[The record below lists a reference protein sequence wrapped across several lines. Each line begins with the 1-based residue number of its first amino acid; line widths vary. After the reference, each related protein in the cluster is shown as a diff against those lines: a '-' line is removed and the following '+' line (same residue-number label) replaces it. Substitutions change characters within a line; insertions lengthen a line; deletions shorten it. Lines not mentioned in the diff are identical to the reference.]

1 MSIYVLDVQY
11 IKQNT
16 ESNIRFPFKPSG
28 FIEKQKQEEQLYNNN
43 VAKGNTLNG
52 KATKS
57 LDANRRS
64 IVNTNFVGSQ
74 DEKQKSNSIIISWSV
89 LKRNMNHKGFG
100 KVVFFAY
107 KNLANVFKSKRSDF
121 QFINPDESSNILLSD
136 VVSVS
141 LGRGHNSELDQ
152 PVVINFHHYENISSS
167 TSNRLSPACVSWN
180 ADLDS
185 WHETGCRLLATNI
198 TTSVCE
204 CDHLGNFAL
213 LMQNKTSNSPFM
225 SEDVSVTSSGDQGPS
240 HVLIAEVIT
249 YIAVALSIILVILIL
264 FKVSYKFM
272 IKAII
277 STLIIN
283 LFIL

>member
-28 FIEKQKQEEQLYNNN
+28 FIEKQKQEEQQYNNN
-43 VAKGNTLNG
+43 VAKGNTVNG
-52 KATKS
+52 KATKT

-64 IVNTNFVGSQ
+64 IVNTNFVSSQ

-107 KNLANVFKSKRSDF
+107 KNLENVFKSRKSGLTT
-121 QFINPDESSNILLSD
+121 NPTENSNILMSD

-141 LGRGHNSELDQ
+141 LGRGHNAELDQ
-152 PVVINFHHYENISSS
+152 PVVINFHHYENISSYS
-167 TSNRLSPACVSWN
+167 LDQLSPACVSWN
-180 ADLDS
+180 TDLDRWQES
-185 WHETGCRLLATNI
+185 GCRLVATNI

-204 CDHLGNFAL
+204 CGHLGNFAL
-213 LMQNKTSNSPFM
+213 LMRNRTFNSPFM
-225 SEDVSVTSSGDQGPS
+225 SEDVVVTSSGDQES
-240 HVLIAEVIT
+240 NHILIAEVIT
-249 YIAVALSIILVILIL
+249 YIAVALSIILLILIL
-264 FKVSYKFM
+264 FKVSKLKPSYLLH
-272 IKAII
+272 APY
-277 STLIIN
+277 
-283 LFIL
+283 